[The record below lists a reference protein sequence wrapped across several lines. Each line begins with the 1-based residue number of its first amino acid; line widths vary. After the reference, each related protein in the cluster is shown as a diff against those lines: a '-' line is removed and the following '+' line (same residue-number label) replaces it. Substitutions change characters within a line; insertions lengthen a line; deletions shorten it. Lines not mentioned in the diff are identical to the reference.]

1 MVFFFDLNNIMAQT
15 YGIDRQPTQL
25 DYASPTQFKFSIMQL
40 PKVEFFTTAANL
52 PGITLAD
59 AIFPTPFTDIPVQG
73 DKLTF
78 EQFTMTFIV
87 SEDISNYLEIYNWM
101 VAIGFPDSHKQFTL
115 KTSSL
120 ENASIREPQTIRS
133 DMSVIITTNKSN
145 PNFNITFKDAFPVS
159 LGNISLD
166 AATASLEPILVDAT
180 FEYVGSFS
188 IEKFN

>member
-1 MVFFFDLNNIMAQT
+1 MPLQPNEINQLNAIAFHTNIQRLPNVN
-15 YGIDRQPTQL
+15 YFCQRIDIQSVNLGIAPQ
-25 DYASPTQFKFSIMQL
+25 
-40 PKVEFFTTAANL
+40 V
-52 PGITLAD
+52 
-59 AIFPTPFTDIPVQG
+59 TPFSDAPTEG

-120 ENASIREPQTIRS
+120 GNTSVREPQTIKS

-145 PNFNITFKDAFPVS
+145 PTFNITFKDAFPVS

>member
-1 MVFFFDLNNIMAQT
+1 MPLQPNEINQLNAIAFHTNIQRLPNVN
-15 YGIDRQPTQL
+15 YFCQRIDIPSVNLGIAPQ
-25 DYASPTQFKFSIMQL
+25 
-40 PKVEFFTTAANL
+40 V
-52 PGITLAD
+52 
-59 AIFPTPFTDIPVQG
+59 TPFSDAPTEG

-120 ENASIREPQTIRS
+120 GNTSVREPQTIKS